1 MMPVTQPAPSGE
13 TGALQLLLMVLTDS
27 AERAAYRAQQ
37 ADGGCDRTGACAEGT
52 GRACCAHRPSG
63 GGAVTTA
70 GRQRVL
76 DGALRLF
83 SERGYAD
90 TSMRDIA
97 HLLGLQNGSLYS
109 HYRSKDELLEQAL
122 APLLDGV
129 EDLLR
134 LDHPALKTRDWLAA
148 YASHLAAHVP
158 AVKLAGADLAVARH
172 TTVGQ
177 RLADSNARTR
187 RLLMRHDHI
196 DEAEAA
202 ARLGRLWW
210 PLICLPTALTE
221 AELHAL
227 I

>member
-1 MMPVTQPAPSGE
+1 MAPYDQPPPGLTRPVEQDRIPTRRLMVGCGCRCCSLE
-13 TGALQLLLMVLTDS
+13 TGACM
-27 AERAAYRAQQ
+27 Y
-37 ADGGCDRTGACAEGT
+37 GW
-52 GRACCAHRPSG
+52 GRACCAQQHRTG

-70 GRQRVL
+70 GRRRVL
-76 DGALRLF
+76 DGALQLF

-97 HLLGLQNGSLYS
+97 RLLGLQNGSLYS

-122 APLLDGV
+122 APLLDGID
-129 EDLLR
+129 DLLR
-134 LDHPALKTRDWLAA
+134 LDHPALKTTDWLAA
-148 YASHLAAHVP
+148 YASHLAAHIP
-158 AVKLAGADLAVARH
+158 AVRLAGADLAVARH

-187 RLLMRHDHI
+187 RLLMRHDNLT
-196 DEAEAA
+196 EAEAA

-210 PLICLPTALTE
+210 PLICLPHALTE

-227 I
+227 IE

>member
-1 MMPVTQPAPSGE
+1 M
-13 TGALQLLLMVLTDS
+13 L
-27 AERAAYRAQQ
+27 RQQ
-37 ADGGCDRTGACAEGT
+37 T
-52 GRACCAHRPSG
+52 SG
-63 GGAVTTA
+63 GGVVTTA

-97 HLLGLQNGSLYS
+97 QLLGLQNGSLYS

-122 APLLDGV
+122 APLLDGID
-129 EDLLR
+129 DLLR

-187 RLLMRHDHI
+187 RLLMRHDSI

-210 PLICLPTALTE
+210 PLICLPNALTE